1 MVTVE
6 ARDELITR
14 FGTIYGFE
22 EISEAMKVITEG
34 APTDGEK
41 VRRFEREFA
50 KYCGVKYALAVTS
63 GTTALNLGCFA
74 AGVGPGDEV
83 LVPAVTWV
91 ATANAAAIQ
100 GAKVRFVDID
110 PETFNMDPQDLEEKI
125 TDRTKLIIPVHLY
138 GQMCDMDPIM
148 EIAESHGCLVM
159 SDCAHAP
166 GAEYKGKKAGSIADM
181 GAFSFHQQKN
191 MSTLGEGGMLVTD
204 NEELYERARLYRNHG
219 REPHS
224 HVFKMVGHN
233 YRMTDIQA
241 AVGLVQLS
249 KLDSLN
255 SKRISLSRMLTDLLK
270 DVDGITTPTE
280 KDDRV
285 HVYHLYNILVD
296 SSVIGMER
304 DRFLDELSERY
315 GIVAGKH
322 YDPVHL
328 TKIYRE
334 LGSRPGECPVAERL
348 TKSNVTLPIHPRL
361 SEADIQYMAECV
373 RKLASSS
380 S

>member
-1 MVTVE
+1 MAQV
-6 ARDELITR
+6 ARNELITR
-14 FGTIYGFE
+14 FGTTYGFE
-22 EISEAMKVITEG
+22 EVSAAMQVIMEG
-34 APTDGEK
+34 APTDGERVK
-41 VRRFEREFA
+41 SFEEEFA
-50 KYCGVKYALAVTS
+50 KYCGVKHALAVTS

-91 ATANAAAIQ
+91 ATANAATIQ
-100 GAKVRFVDID
+100 GARVRFVDID
-110 PETFNMDPQDLEEKI
+110 PETFNMDPRDLEKKI

-138 GQMCDMDPIM
+138 GQMCEMDSIM
-148 EIAESHGCLVM
+148 EIAEDHDCLVL

-204 NEELYERARLYRNHG
+204 DDELYERARLYRNHG

-255 SKRISLSRMLTDLLK
+255 AKRISLSRLLTRLLE
-270 DVDGITTPTE
+270 DVRGVSTPKE
-280 KDDRV
+280 AEGCV

-296 SSVIGMER
+296 PSAIGMDR
-304 DRFLDELSERY
+304 DTFISELADRY

-322 YDPVHL
+322 YSPVHL
-328 TKIYRE
+328 TEIYRE
-334 LGSRPGECPVAERL
+334 LGSGPGECPTAERL
-348 TKSNVTLPIHPRL
+348 TEVNVTLPIHPRL
-361 SEADIQYMAECV
+361 SESDVRYIADCV
-373 RKLASSS
+373 SELAGLS
-380 S
+380 